1 MSMEV
6 SFASAEIEIVLHATE
21 DRGKVLSV
29 IESVFAIKPEEFTT
43 SNVKGHFGNEIL
55 LLKANLNSKQATGMA
70 YKIASMM
77 SDADRM
83 HMHDNFEL
91 YTDDKSSLHI
101 RISKQKLFEQKVM
114 LSQSDSLK
122 IKLKTV
128 RRFQPKSEME
138 NYRNFLAQR

>member
-29 IESVFAIKPEEFTT
+29 IESVFAIKPEEFTA
-43 SNVKGHFGNEIL
+43 SNVKGHFGNEIVF
-55 LLKANLNSKQATGMA
+55 LKANLNSKQATGMA
-70 YKIASMM
+70 YKIAGTM

-91 YTDDKSSLHI
+91 YMNDKSSLHI